1 VERWVTS
8 DLLHDSWSMRTGH
21 TLWPV
26 DCIFTTGPLAASLA
40 ECEAKA
46 LPASPIVLAISSRHR
61 LRNRKK
67 VRLSEIAGE
76 RHLYAAGRQEHQFR
90 SKAVGG
96 PWYGQELRSPPAR
109 YSLITNQ

>member
-1 VERWVTS
+1 
-8 DLLHDSWSMRTGH
+8 MRTGH

-26 DCIFTTGPLAASLA
+26 EIFTTGPLAASLA

-61 LRNRKK
+61 LRNRRK

-76 RHLYAAGRQEHQFR
+76 RHLYSPGSISEPYKRDSAHATQDEPAVHPFR
-90 SKAVGG
+90 K
-96 PWYGQELRSPPAR
+96 
-109 YSLITNQ
+109 